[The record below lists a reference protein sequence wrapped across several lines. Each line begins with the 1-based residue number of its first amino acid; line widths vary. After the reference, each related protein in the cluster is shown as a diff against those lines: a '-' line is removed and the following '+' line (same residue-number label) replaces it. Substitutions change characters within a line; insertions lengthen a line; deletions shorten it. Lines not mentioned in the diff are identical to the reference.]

1 MMAAITFGGTIS
13 LTSIRHIK
21 IYTGEQSRKSE
32 CTERQTG
39 LKKGK
44 ADKSKYNLK
53 LIGKLFANGLTD
65 EKDIVR
71 LGVKDMLKLPGITT
85 AEMQG
90 ICELQDAIAERR
102 IFSFLCDAKDKKY
115 EN

>member
-1 MMAAITFGGTIS
+1 MADI
-13 LTSIRHIK
+13 
-21 IYTGEQSRKSE
+21 
-32 CTERQTG
+32 
-39 LKKGK
+39 
-44 ADKSKYNLK
+44 SKYNLK

-65 EKDIVR
+65 EKDIAR

-102 IFSFLCDAKDKKY
+102 VFSFLCDAKDKKY